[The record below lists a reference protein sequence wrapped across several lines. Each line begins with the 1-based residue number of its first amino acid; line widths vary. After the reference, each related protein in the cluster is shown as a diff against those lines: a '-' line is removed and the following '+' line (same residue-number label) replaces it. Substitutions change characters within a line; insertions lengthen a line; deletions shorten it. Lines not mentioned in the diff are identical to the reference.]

1 MLLSVDEPVPPA
13 VVEHIRQAASVA
25 TIKVIKL

>member
-1 MLLSVDEPVPPA
+1 MLLAVDEPVPAA
-13 VVEHIRQAASVA
+13 VVEHIRQAASIE

>member
-1 MLLSVDEPVPPA
+1 MLLSVDEPVPGE
-13 VVEHIRQAASVA
+13 VVERIRHAANLT

>member
-13 VVEHIRQAASVA
+13 VVERIRQAASIE